1 VDISRLQPVL
11 WMSSVSEYHMI
22 QPRQQRPIPKLG
34 LVLNSIEVFDP
45 VSKDQSETALRKY
58 FGQLLESKQIDSDSI
73 ITERI
78 FGPHEALAVA
88 DRLAAAQVDLVVIA
102 NIAFPNG
109 QVFLTLATHPNLAQ
123 TPLAVIAEPE
133 PDTPEWATNAWC
145 GVIMNNYVAHQIGRP
160 ILTLPGPF
168 AAQSF
173 QAQFSKLLRVAGTIR
188 FLRRDFLCRFGEAP
202 GGFHSASGSQMAF
215 ARVFGTR
222 VDTLDLTAVM
232 ETFRTGKAKG
242 YRGEEAFSED
252 DIQQT
257 VAQITDGREIQ
268 VDADM
273 VKRGARLYHTYR
285 AIIRANGYTSAA
297 YRCWPEQNES
307 YIGVSSCL
315 AIGLLLANGEITGAA
330 CESDWP
336 TAVVQSIGTLLAGRP
351 AACLDWVNYT
361 GGSEIVQLGHCGV
374 GICGSM
380 AEGKCHGASCDTIA
394 VHPVIRLG
402 GGTMGPVHIGQYEF
416 GPKTGLCL
424 AQDRDGHFKLL
435 VFRGTSSPET
445 ARGLAYVAADMAVS
459 DYQRLNQLVLEGGFP
474 HHLAVAL
481 ADISEE
487 AKMLCT
493 FLGIE
498 WVSPHEPSTA
508 PASRNGPSDYR
519 ALNFEPSTLNF
530 KR

>member
-1 VDISRLQPVL
+1 MNP
-11 WMSSVSEYHMI
+11 SSHK
-22 QPRQQRPIPKLG
+22 RPTPKLG
-34 LVLNSIEVFDP
+34 LLLNSIEVFDP
-45 VSKDQSETALRKY
+45 VSKDRSEKAIRKY
-58 FGQLLESKQIDSDSI
+58 FDHLLETKQIDPGSI
-73 ITERI
+73 ITRRI
-78 FGPHEALAVA
+78 FGPHEALDVA
-88 DRLAAAQVDLVVIA
+88 DQFAAAQVDLVVIA

-109 QVFLTLATHPNLAQ
+109 QVFLSLATHPNLAH

-133 PDTPEWATNAWC
+133 PADSPEWATNAWC
-145 GVIMNNYVAHQIGRP
+145 GVIMNNYVAHQVDRP
-160 ILTLPGPF
+160 ILTIPGPF
-168 AAQSF
+168 ASETF
-173 QAQFSKLLRVAGTIR
+173 QAQFSRLLRVAGTIR
-188 FLRRDFLCRFGEAP
+188 YLRRDFLCRFGEAP

-215 ARVFGTR
+215 AKVFGTR

-232 ETFRTGKAKG
+232 ETWRTGKAKG
-242 YRGEEAFSED
+242 YLGEVSFSD
-252 DIQQT
+252 ADIQET
-257 VAQITDGREIQ
+257 VAQIVRGREIE
-268 VDADM
+268 VDQKM
-273 VKRGARLYHTYR
+273 VERGARLYHTYR

-380 AEGKCHGASCDTIA
+380 AEGKCHGSSCDTIA

-416 GPKTGLCL
+416 GAKTGLCL

-435 VFRGTSSPET
+435 VFRGTSTPDT
-445 ARGLAYVAADMAVS
+445 ARGLAYVAADLAVP
-459 DYQRLNQLVLEGGFP
+459 DYQRLNQLILEGGFP

-481 ADISEE
+481 ADVGEE
-487 AKMLCT
+487 ARMLCT

-498 WVSPHEPSTA
+498 WVSPHAQPTA
-508 PASRNGPSDYR
+508 SQAQNGPASVRSQVR
-519 ALNFEPSTLNF
+519 THNFELAPQ
-530 KR
+530 RA